1 MDFYVWRG
9 PKLSAEE
16 FGQRLMDFD
25 ELGLDEASLFDSS
38 DRLPRFRREVLARF
52 PALEKLAEEDL
63 DGDNPWAMT
72 PVESTRFIGLNFRW
86 SVTKEQ
92 LAFVFS
98 RALYN
103 GLHIYDPQNGEVIA
117 PGPERWQIWLRKVD
131 SGGSRDQIGLGR
143 SERICLTREPTRPIY
158 RAPI

>member
-9 PKLSAEE
+9 PRLSAEG
-16 FGQRLMDFD
+16 FSARLMALD
-25 ELGLDEASLFDSS
+25 ELELDEASLFDSS

-52 PALEKLAEEDL
+52 PALEDLDEDDL

-86 SVTKEQ
+86 SVTKDQ

-98 RALYN
+98 RALDN
-103 GLHIYDPQNGEVIA
+103 GLHIYDPQDGEVIA
-117 PGPERWQIWLRKVD
+117 PGPERWQVWLRRV
-131 SGGSRDQIGLGR
+131 GLGR
-143 SERICLTREPTRPIY
+143 LAGPDRPW
-158 RAPI
+158 